1 MSTETS
7 AAILEPGTRV
17 GPFEVLWPLHRG
29 GQAVVYLGRLR
40 QSTQMPVQKLLRRL
54 NWRGATPDLIEQEK
68 LCVLKIAEPEQGDH
82 LINEWDYLPRV
93 RHPHLIQTFSERF
106 GDVTTDNRRRRQI
119 DMAHVEIPQ
128 PDGPPIKVPYIAL
141 AYEPGCSL
149 KQELEQR
156 NHRPLSPACAVQIA
170 IQMAEVLHHLHTHG
184 RLVHHDISPS
194 NILLRKPAGSFWPQ
208 PPDAILID
216 LAAADS
222 LDNPRLRHIYGKRGY
237 LPPERRRPK
246 ATISPQIDIYS
257 LGMVLYEMLV
267 GGSSNRPSTTVSS
280 PGALSQFPPVAEQNK
295 RVSPELNELVMQAI
309 DPELERREYYLPSM
323 GHLLDRLQRLPEAG
337 QDCKLRGD
345 WSLAASVPLL
355 IPAVLILLLVVGVLV
370 GGAYVFGEPG
380 GVRPSDLTVAPTV
393 TPVPTHTAL
402 PTATP
407 LIQVPTSTAVSGT
420 GGTPNLSKV
429 PTSTAAPTLTATPVS
444 PEARSTVVTNPA
456 GSSFR
461 SMTPVITVVP
471 VAVTVADNGQ

>member
-1 MSTETS
+1 MTTEESVDT
-7 AAILEPGTRV
+7 LELGTPV

-40 QSTQMPVQKLLRRL
+40 QSAQMPRDKLLRQL
-54 NWRGATPDLIEQEK
+54 NWRGATLDLIEQEK

-119 DMAHVEIPQ
+119 DMAHIEIPQ
-128 PDGPPIKVPYIAL
+128 SNGPPIKVPYIAL

-156 NHRPLSPACAVQIA
+156 NHKPLSPACAVQIT

-194 NILLRKPAGSFWPQ
+194 NILLRKPAGSFRPQ

-267 GGSSNRPSTTVSS
+267 GGSSNRPSATVSS
-280 PGALSQFPPVAEQNK
+280 PGALSQLPPVSEQNK

-309 DPELERREYYLPSM
+309 EPELERRERYLPSM
-323 GHLLDRLQRLPEAG
+323 GHLLDHLQRLPEAS

-345 WSLAASVPLL
+345 WSLAASGPLL
-355 IPAVLILLLVVGVLV
+355 IPAVLILLLVVGVLM
-370 GGAYVFGEPG
+370 GAAYIFG
-380 GVRPSDLTVAPTV
+380 PSDGSRPPDVTVGATV
-393 TPVPTHTAL
+393 TSVPTHTAL
-402 PTATP
+402 PTATLP
-407 LIQVPTSTAVSGT
+407 MQVPTSTAASGA
-420 GGTPNLSKV
+420 GSAPNLSEV

-471 VAVTVADNGQ
+471 VAGTVADNGQ